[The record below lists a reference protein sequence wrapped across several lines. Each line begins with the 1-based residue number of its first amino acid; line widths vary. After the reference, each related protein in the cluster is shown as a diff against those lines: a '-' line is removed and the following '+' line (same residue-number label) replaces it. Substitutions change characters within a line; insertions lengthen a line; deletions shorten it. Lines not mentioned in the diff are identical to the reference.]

1 MRVSHSRRCMGL
13 VAAALLLAGCA
24 AIPTRVDPP
33 RISLVNLQMLSVSSQ
48 AQRYRL
54 TLRIKNPNAF
64 DLPVSR
70 LEYDLALNGRDFTRG
85 VSGEPFT
92 VPAFGEQLT
101 VVEGAIDFAQ
111 VVDQLRDW
119 RSGRSP
125 VLRYRLR
132 GRLVVL
138 KRFVRIPFEREGE
151 VKLTW

>member
-1 MRVSHSRRCMGL
+1 MSHSRWRAGL

-33 RISLVNLQMLSVSSQ
+33 RVSLVNLQMLSVSSQ

-54 TLRIKNPNAF
+54 TLRIQNPNAF

-85 VSGEPFT
+85 GSGEPFT
-92 VPAFGEQLT
+92 VPAFGEQLA

-111 VVDQLRDW
+111 VVEQLRDL
-119 RSGRSP
+119 RSGRRQA
-125 VLRYRLR
+125 LRYRLS
-132 GRLVVL
+132 GRLVLL
-138 KRFVRIPFEREGE
+138 KRLLRIPFEREGE
-151 VKLTW
+151 VRLTW

>member
-1 MRVSHSRRCMGL
+1 MSHSRWRMGL

-33 RISLVNLQMLSVSSQ
+33 RISLVNLQMLSVSSRE
-48 AQRYRL
+48 QRYRL
-54 TLRIKNPNAF
+54 TLRIQNPNAF
-64 DLPVSR
+64 NLPVSR

-92 VPAFGEQLT
+92 VPAFGEQLAA
-101 VVEGAIDFAQ
+101 VEGAVDFAQ
-111 VVDQLRDW
+111 VVEQLRDW
-119 RSGRSP
+119 RSGRSQA
-125 VLRYRLR
+125 LRYRLR